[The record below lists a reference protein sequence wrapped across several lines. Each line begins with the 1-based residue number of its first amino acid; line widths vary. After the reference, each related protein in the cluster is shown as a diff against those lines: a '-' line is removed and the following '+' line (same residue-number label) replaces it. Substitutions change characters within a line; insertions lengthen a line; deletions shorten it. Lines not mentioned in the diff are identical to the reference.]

1 MRFFLFDRKWILVSE
16 LVLTYERSEMRN
28 GMREIEKRTKRIE
41 REEKKTK
48 WKNGN
53 EGFGF

>member
-1 MRFFLFDRKWILVSE
+1 MRFFFFDRKWILVSE

-28 GMREIEKRTKRIE
+28 GMREIEKRTKGIE